1 MIAVL
6 LSFNVILPLVP
17 VIVIAV
23 LILAAAGLTRGSDV
37 FALLGIGALIGLG
50 GGRSAHGSHGLGK
63 VKYAGNAV
71 SRGRAAGK
79 ASGLFKPKG
88 LTKAGRKAKSAAKS
102 AAISG
107 TLKKG
112 AGGKVATGAMRR
124 YIDSQQSKGMKFA
137 VAGGSLAAVT
147 RGAAGRRNLAGQ
159 IVRPTFSERRTAKKA
174 VKAEQK
180 QADAQKLTKPER
192 KVAWNN
198 RAIEMAQERARTSG
212 LTKREYRL
220 RNSAL
225 SKASAEEATVYK
237 DLMKQIRKGVAAGTT
252 SKGEYSQFMR
262 DIKKE
267 GSDAR
272 KNGLGATSRQS
283 QKENMIQKELKASDA
298 EVRRKRQSYFYNED
312 GTAKT
317 RKEYTEGLK
326 KARQQAR
333 DDGTGFGARFRAGF
347 GVYSQGVFERSVWG
361 KRKLRKDREQREN
374 EIRERHEPEP
384 LRASSNLAK
393 AEEAKKEESAQ
404 KWRRYGQRKSSG
416 QQSQAE
422 QPQPKPPNKKGKQK
436 KYRPEWKP
444 EWKQSNQED
453 KK

>member
-237 DLMKQIRKGVAAGTT
+237 DLMKQIRKGVAVGTI
-252 SKGEYSQFMR
+252 SKGEYGQFMR

-272 KNGLGATSRQS
+272 KKGLGTTSRQS
-283 QKENMIQKELKASDA
+283 QMESKIQKELKVSDEEA
-298 EVRRKRQSYFYNED
+298 RRKRQPYFYNEN
-312 GTAKT
+312 GKVKT

-326 KARQQAR
+326 QARQQAR
-333 DDGTGFGARFRAGF
+333 EEGTGLGTRFRAGF
-347 GVYSQGVFERSVWG
+347 GIYSQGVFERSVWG
-361 KRKLRKDREQREN
+361 KRQLRKDREQREN
-374 EIRERHEPEP
+374 EIREKHTPEP
-384 LRASSNLAK
+384 FGASNQAK
-393 AEEAKKEESAQ
+393 NEEAEKDENAQ
-404 KWRRYGQRKSSG
+404 RWKRFKQRKPSGSKPSS
-416 QQSQAE
+416 SAKE
-422 QPQPKPPNKKGKQK
+422 ATKKK
-436 KYRPEWKP
+436 KYRPEWNP
-444 EWKQSNQED
+444 NNQEN